1 MEMRTMNSLPETCYD
16 YRFDA
21 NEAYF
26 SEDEEEEE

>member
-1 MEMRTMNSLPETCYD
+1 MNSLPETCYD

>member
-1 MEMRTMNSLPETCYD
+1 MNSLPETCYD

-26 SEDEEEEE
+26 LEDEEDEE

>member
-1 MEMRTMNSLPETCYD
+1 MNILPETCYD

-26 SEDEEEEE
+26 SEDDVEDEE